1 MSIQTEKMVNENYE
15 PSANDEKVLDAL
27 KDGRSDSQP
36 WGRAN
41 PRYLI
46 DETNME
52 KGNVE
57 FSLRSLRDAGWI
69 ERVARGLYELNEDP
83 REGVS
88 SGENLLEGVQAE
100 LENIEAAFE
109 RGDPDTARTALKRA
123 QDAISDDNTDGSD

>member
-1 MSIQTEKMVNENYE
+1 MSVQTGKMVNENYE

-27 KDGRSDSQP
+27 KDGRTDNQP

-41 PRYLI
+41 PRHLI
-46 DETNME
+46 DETDME

-83 REGVS
+83 REDVS
-88 SGENLLEGVQAE
+88 SDDNLLEDVHTE

-109 RGDPDTARTALKRA
+109 RGDPDAARTALERA
-123 QDAISDDNTDGSD
+123 QEVISDGDPDE